1 MTRLKDWLVAG
12 AVLLLGKTR
21 PPRPES
27 NRVVRPGDPSPGA
40 ELWAVVL
47 FGLSSLCAIAFV
59 AIYALD
65 RLPRHTQLFGLSL
78 GLSLVFLA
86 AALIVISKRLV
97 VDEELVE
104 EYPEVEHEDEQEKLE
119 QIVEESGSRFTRK
132 RLVTLAGTGAVG
144 ALGLAAIT
152 PVVSFGPVFR
162 TGPFYE
168 TPWTRGRRLV
178 DDDGRPVEAEAIE
191 EGSFYTAY
199 PEGGDREQIPAPL
212 VLVRLQPRALR
223 LPAERRGW
231 APSGILAFS
240 KICTHA
246 GCAINLYRTPTYPP
260 TQPAPALVCPCHYS
274 TFDVA
279 TGGTVVF
286 GPAGR
291 PLPQLPL
298 LVDPRGHLRA
308 AGNFSSPPGPSWW
321 GTRMGHAHD

>member
-1 MTRLKDWLVAG
+1 VTRVKDLLVAG

-21 PPRPES
+21 PRPRPEDAD
-27 NRVVRPGDPSPGA
+27 RIVRPGEPSPNA
-40 ELWAVVL
+40 ELVTIGL
-47 FGLSSLCAIAFV
+47 FGLSSLAAIGFV
-59 AIYALD
+59 VVYALEAN
-65 RLPRHTQLFGLSL
+65 TQLL
-78 GLSLVFLA
+78 GLTLGLALCLLA
-86 AALIVISKRLV
+86 AALVVISKRLV
-97 VDEELVE
+97 VSEELVDD
-104 EYPEVEHEDEQEKLE
+104 YPEPEHESEQEKIE

-132 RLVTLAGTGAVG
+132 RLVTLAGAGAAG

-152 PVVSFGPVFR
+152 PVASFGPVFR

-178 DDDGRPVEAEAIE
+178 DGDGRPIGAEQIE
-191 EGSFYTAY
+191 EGTFYSAY
-199 PEGGDREQIPAPL
+199 PEHGDPEQVASPL
-212 VLVRLQPRALR
+212 VLVRLEPRQLR
-223 LPAERRGW
+223 LPDERRGW

-246 GCAINLYRTPTYPP
+246 GCAINLYRVPTYPP
-260 TQPAPALVCPCHYS
+260 TQPRPALVCPCHYS

-298 LVDPRGHLRA
+298 AIDGKGYLRA
-308 AGNFSSPPGPSWW
+308 AGTFDSPPGPSWW
-321 GTRMGHAHD
+321 GVRMGRPHG